1 MCSSTQAS
9 SCSWDV
15 GLPTYHGSKALA
27 SFFSPSAYT
36 PTLTN
41 SSPSPPAFLF
51 LPFSL
56 SFWPPTICLISFH
69 KQSLRWAPLL
79 LARHVDQMTNEAVC
93 RSPPR
98 LQQVPSLGILQSLT
112 AAVLLIA
119 SRKPGASVLSVLQ
132 SGQRISDMGRDS
144 QRHPASAVTCFKILH
159 AISGSEQHLGR
170 GLTLLRTRNAWLQGS
185 LIAISEEWPY
195 RAFALALWEA
205 MWHWA
210 TTFSS
215 AGTLN

>member
-1 MCSSTQAS
+1 MSSFALGTS
-9 SCSWDV
+9 RRSNDKRSC
-15 GLPTYHGSKALA
+15 LPFTSQTAAGALA
-27 SFFSPSAYT
+27 G
-36 PTLTN
+36 
-41 SSPSPPAFLF
+41 
-51 LPFSL
+51 
-56 SFWPPTICLISFH
+56 H
-69 KQSLRWAPLL
+69 
-79 LARHVDQMTNEAVC
+79 
-93 RSPPR
+93 
-98 LQQVPSLGILQSLT
+98 LQSLT
-112 AAVLLIA
+112 AAVILIA

-170 GLTLLRTRNAWLQGS
+170 GLTLLWTRNAWLQGS

-205 MWHWA
+205 MWHGA

-215 AGTLN
+215 SGTLN